1 MPAKK
6 CFATYEEVY
15 ELYINQNMTRQEV
28 ADHFGMSKS
37 GMTKVITALGITKP
51 KDLITKKNK
60 EILMEAYG
68 VECPFSLPEVRE
80 KSYQTIKER
89 LGVEHPA
96 QNPEIVKKMKAT
108 MIERHGAP
116 TPLQCDEIHKRVIE
130 RLKENYGVDNPM
142 KSKEIKERAEE
153 TNLWKYGVRNLFY
166 KEEYSHDSKE
176 EQCLRD
182 YVERL
187 GIKTERTRDIIP
199 PLEIDIYCP
208 EYKIGIE
215 FNGIYW
221 HSDRFRD
228 KDYHQIKSLM
238 ARKQGVFLFH
248 VFEDEMNSLRK
259 REKMFARI
267 KDLFNPHFD
276 YTEDE
281 ILIDMGKVNPFELEK
296 HGYKF
301 VERYEPKC
309 KKFKHE
315 KFVVFDC
322 GSELWRKRAEVQN
335 D

>member
-37 GMTKVITALGITKP
+37 GMTKVIAALGITKP
-51 KDLITKKNK
+51 KDLIIKKNK

-68 VECPFSLPEVRE
+68 VECPFSLPGVRE

-116 TPLQCDEIHKRVIE
+116 TPLQCDEIYKRVIE

-142 KSKEIKERAEE
+142 KSKEIKGRAEE
-153 TNLWKYGVRNLFY
+153 TNLEKYGVRNLFY

-176 EQCLRD
+176 EQYLRD
-182 YVERL
+182 YIEGL
-187 GIKTERTRDIIP
+187 GIKTERTRNIIP
-199 PLEIDIYCP
+199 PFEIDIYCP

-215 FNGIYW
+215 FNGDYW

-228 KDYHQIKSLM
+228 KDYHQTKSLM
-238 ARKQGVFLFH
+238 AREQGVFLFH
-248 VFEDEMNSLRK
+248 IFENEMNSLQK
-259 REKMFARI
+259 REKMFSRI
-267 KDLFNPHFD
+267 KDLFNSHFD
-276 YTEDE
+276 YTEYE
-281 ILIDMGKVNPFELEK
+281 ILIDIGKVNPFELEK
-296 HGYKF
+296 HGYEL

-309 KKFKHE
+309 KKFKRG

-322 GSELWRKRAEVQN
+322 GSELWKKMTEVQN